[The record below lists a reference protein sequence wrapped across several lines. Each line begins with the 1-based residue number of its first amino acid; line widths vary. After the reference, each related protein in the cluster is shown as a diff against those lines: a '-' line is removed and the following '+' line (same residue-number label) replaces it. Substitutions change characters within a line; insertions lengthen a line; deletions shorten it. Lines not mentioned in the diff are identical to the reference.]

1 MLIQDLPPDKR
12 VPYTEDMSQIRI
24 LMSIQTRYAKK
35 IFCGE
40 KQWEFRKSLPRCRS
54 DDKLTV
60 VVYSSGGERSIV
72 GEFRVGRIVRCP
84 LNELMRLTGYD
95 TDERAVQW
103 FSRYYAGQKRCGAL
117 EILAPVRYDQPISLS
132 QLRQV
137 LPAFRPPQNFWYI
150 WPGSE
155 LAVLLNGISVMRPDT
170 PPKPLKYR
178 R

>member
-1 MLIQDLPPDKR
+1 MPPDKR

-40 KQWEFRKSLPRCRS
+40 KQWKFRKSLPRHS
-54 DDKLTV
+54 KDDELTV
-60 VVYSSGGERSIV
+60 VVYSSGGDRAVI
-72 GEFRVGRIVRCP
+72 GEFRVGRVMRCP
-84 LNELMRLTGYD
+84 LDELMRLTGYD
-95 TDERAVQW
+95 ADEQAVQW
-103 FSRYYAGQKRCGAL
+103 FSRYYAGRKQCGAL
-117 EILAPVRYDQPISLS
+117 EILAPVRYNQPISLAR
-132 QLRQV
+132 LRQSMPV
-137 LPAFRPPQNFWYI
+137 FRPPQNFRYI

-155 LAVLLNGISVMRPDT
+155 LAALLNGISVMRPDT

>member
-1 MLIQDLPPDKR
+1 
-12 VPYTEDMSQIRI
+12 MSQIRI

-40 KQWEFRKSLPRCRS
+40 KQWEFRKSLPRYS
-54 DDKLTV
+54 KDDELTV

-84 LNELMRLTGYD
+84 LDELMRLTGYD
-95 TDERAVQW
+95 TDEQAVQW
-103 FSRYYAGQKRCGAL
+103 FSHYYAGRRVCSAL
-117 EILAPVRYDQPISLS
+117 EILAPVRYGRPIYLAR
-132 QLRQV
+132 LRQSM
-137 LPAFRPPQNFWYI
+137 PAFRPPQNFWYI
-150 WPGSE
+150 QPGSE